1 MVDWNLIDKEVYLM
15 AMARSMVKG
24 FEIKHL
30 LEKALT
36 SKINDR
42 EVYLKEID
50 VSYYYEGYTTFKA
63 DEL

>member
-1 MVDWNLIDKEVYLM
+1 M
-15 AMARSMVKG
+15 AMARSVVKDL
-24 FEIKHL
+24 EIKHL

>member
-1 MVDWNLIDKEVYLM
+1 M
-15 AMARSMVKG
+15 AMARSVVKDL
-24 FEIKHL
+24 EIKHL

-42 EVYLKEID
+42 EVYLKEIN

>member
-1 MVDWNLIDKEVYLM
+1 MRGLTPFPL
-15 AMARSMVKG
+15 RSMVKG
-24 FEIKHL
+24 FEINHL

-42 EVYLKEID
+42 EVYLKGIGS
-50 VSYYYEGYTTFKA
+50 SYYYEGYTTFKA